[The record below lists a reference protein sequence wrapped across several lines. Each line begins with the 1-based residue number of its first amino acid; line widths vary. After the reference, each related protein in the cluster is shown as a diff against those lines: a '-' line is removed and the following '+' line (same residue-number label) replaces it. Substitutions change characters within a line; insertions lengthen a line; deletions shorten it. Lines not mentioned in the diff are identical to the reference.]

1 MAKIN
6 HYDYEFCV
14 PDNWFDGSTVVWLGQ
29 PQQGYCPNV
38 TITRDYLDA
47 MKTSDGYSSDVLA
60 ALSEQFADSGY
71 KVLSESALT
80 VSGGIQACGRV
91 HSFNVEKI
99 GFRIQQWQVY
109 VVKDKEAIT
118 ITCSDR
124 QESFSQNAGIFESII
139 NSFKFL
145 I

>member
-1 MAKIN
+1 MAKII

-29 PQQGYCPNV
+29 SDQGYCPNV

-47 MKTSDGYSSDVLA
+47 AKTSSGYSSDVLE
-60 ALSEQFADSGY
+60 ALKEQFDDSDY
-71 KVLSESALT
+71 RVLSESGLI
-80 VSGGIQACGRV
+80 VSGDLQACSRI

-109 VVKDKEAIT
+109 IVKDKEAIT

-124 QESFSQNAGIFESII
+124 QESFSKNVGIFESII